1 MLNRYPAWKNLLI
14 IAVMVFGFYYAMPNL
29 YAPDPALQIG
39 GASGSQAIT
48 QEVLERAERALERE
62 SIGFFGEELQEG
74 GKTALL
80 RLRDREAQLRAQAL
94 VARELGDDFIVALN
108 LAPTTPDWLADGGA
122 QPMKLGLDLSGGVHF
137 KLEVDVEA
145 ATQRRIE
152 MVESGIKRG
161 LRDERIRGM
170 VALDGTQVVLRFR
183 DEASREAARRVVYEL
198 YPELFLD
205 RVDEESSWLLYAKLT
220 EQTIAEVVD
229 YAVSQNLPTIRNRV
243 NELGVS
249 EPLVQRQGSNRI
261 VVELPGIQDTAEAKR
276 ILGKVANLEFRLVA
290 ETNAPVTDKQKF
302 EYRGEGRAGLTEWLE
317 RDVIISGER
326 VSGANASFD
335 QNGQPNVLISLD
347 SEGGML
353 MSRATR
359 NNIKRRM
366 GVLFIERKYRTR
378 YQLNDDGVEVATR
391 IPYDEKKLLTAPV
404 IQSAL
409 GAQFQ
414 ITGLDSP
421 GEASELALML
431 RAGALAAPIN
441 FVEERTV
448 GPSMGAENIAL
459 GVKSVQIGL
468 GLVVLFMVLYYR
480 VFGVAAVVALSVNL
494 VLLVALMSLLGAT
507 LTLPGIAG
515 IVLTVGMAVD
525 ANVLIFARI
534 REELANRMSPQMA
547 IHSGFER
554 AVATILDAN
563 ITTLIVAVILYA
575 VGTGPIKGFAVTL
588 SLGILTSMFTAI
600 LGTRA
605 LINVIHGGRRVDRLS
620 IGRLPKPVDGLVVD
634 RQATGESPH
643 ECSTVYEMAHV
654 CGAVLSIGYGR
665 SIGKPVHSA
674 A

>member
-1 MLNRYPAWKNLLI
+1 MLNRYPLWKNLLI
-14 IAVMVFGFYYAMPNL
+14 IAVVVFGFYYAAPNL
-29 YAPDPALQIG
+29 YTPDPALQIG
-39 GASGSQAIT
+39 GANGSQTLDEA
-48 QEVLERAERALERE
+48 LLARAEQALDDAG
-62 SIGFFGEELQEG
+62 IAYFGEELQQG
-74 GKTALL
+74 GKTALI
-80 RLRDREAQLRAQAL
+80 RLKDRDQQLRAQAL
-94 VARELGDDFIVALN
+94 TARALGDSYIVALN
-108 LAPTTPDWLADGGA
+108 LAPTTPAWLTAGGA

-137 KLEVDVEA
+137 KLEVDAEA
-145 ATQRRIE
+145 ATARRIE
-152 MVESGIKRG
+152 MYENGIKRG
-161 LRDERIRGM
+161 LREARVRGL
-170 VALDGTQVVLRFR
+170 VTLDGRKIAMRFR
-183 DEASREAARRVVYEL
+183 DEESREAARRITAEL
-198 YPELFLD
+198 YPELLLD
-205 RVDEESSWLLYAKLT
+205 RVDEDDSWNVFAQVT
-220 EQTIAEVVD
+220 EQTMKDVVD
-229 YAVSQNLPTIRNRV
+229 YAVSQNLTTIRNRV

-290 ETNAPVTDKQKF
+290 ETNAPVTERQRF
-302 EYRGEGRAGLTEWLE
+302 EYRSEDRAGMTEWLE
-317 RDVIISGER
+317 RDLVISGER
-326 VSGANASFD
+326 VSGASSGFD
-335 QNGQPNVLISLD
+335 QNGQPNVLINLD

-378 YQLNDDGVEVATR
+378 YERDDDGNEIAVRV
-391 IPYDEKKLLTAPV
+391 PYDEKKLLTAPV

-409 GAQFQ
+409 GASFQ

-431 RAGALAAPIN
+431 RAGALAAPIS

-448 GPSMGAENIAL
+448 GPSLGAENIAL

-468 GLVVLFMVLYYR
+468 ALVVVFMLVYYR
-480 VFGVAAVVALSVNL
+480 VFGVAAVIALSCNL
-494 VLLVALMSLLGAT
+494 ILLLACMSLLGAT

-547 IHSGFER
+547 IHAGFER

-563 ITTLIVAVILYA
+563 ITTLIVAIILYA
-575 VGTGPIKGFAVTL
+575 VGTGPVKGFAVTL
-588 SLGILTSMFTAI
+588 SLGIMTSMFTAI

-605 LINVIHGGRRVDRLS
+605 LINVIHGGRRVDTLS
-620 IGRLPKPVDGLVVD
+620 IGRIPQQIAL
-634 RQATGESPH
+634 
-643 ECSTVYEMAHV
+643 
-654 CGAVLSIGYGR
+654 GAD
-665 SIGKPVHSA
+665 A
-674 A
+674 